1 MKKVMTVS
9 EKIREL
15 RVAKG
20 LSQDKLAVLSDVA
33 VQTIRRIEQEGNG
46 YPSFKTLSKLA
57 KALDVTVN
65 DLID

>member
-33 VQTIRRIEQEGNG
+33 V
-46 YPSFKTLSKLA
+46 
-57 KALDVTVN
+57 N